1 MNKQFIATGLT
12 LLVIL
17 SGCNTGSKEEDNI
30 QKLLDNQAQM
40 EQAQEASDVT
50 EKRSELEQQVA
61 GYADSIAMLKQQIY
75 TLNNQ
80 IDSVERNI
88 SIHQIQEQQTKQYLA
103 SGISEIDQQMQQRE
117 EQKQQ
122 TLKRLELLRRR
133 LSVNDKKMEAYQ
145 LERQM
150 YSDELDEMLR
160 KNVSEG
166 ELAPYRNRMAEMD
179 SVIND
184 QQKERET
191 LEQEITQAQT
201 QVAETEDFL
210 TRMDSEIKAE
220 YDRKAIIEDFI
231 ANEKTRLEGELKEI
245 QATRQSMLDEQ
256 AAIARSLALTEQQ
269 IALLDRDLEL
279 IKNRKMS
286 DLLERQASIEK
297 SEASLAQEEVGMYQE
312 ASKQAVRNIPSDS
325 AQEELISLLDMG
337 HQLDSLNQLIQ
348 EEKAEI
354 ARTRQALAERR
365 AEAAERR
372 ASFGKAVWITVVV
385 LIVAGAALLALFYF
399 LGRRSRRS
407 Q

>member
-61 GYADSIAMLKQQIY
+61 GYADSIAMLKQQIF

-88 SIHQIQEQQTKQYLA
+88 SIHQVQEQQTKQYLA

-145 LERQM
+145 LERQR

-184 QQKERET
+184 QQRERET

-210 TRMDSEIKAE
+210 TRMDTEIKAE
-220 YDRKAIIEDFI
+220 Y
-231 ANEKTRLEGELKEI
+231 
-245 QATRQSMLDEQ
+245 
-256 AAIARSLALTEQQ
+256 
-269 IALLDRDLEL
+269 
-279 IKNRKMS
+279 NRKS
-286 DLLERQASIEK
+286 
-297 SEASLAQEEVGMYQE
+297 V
-312 ASKQAVRNIPSDS
+312 
-325 AQEELISLLDMG
+325 
-337 HQLDSLNQLIQ
+337 H
-348 EEKAEI
+348 
-354 ARTRQALAERR
+354 
-365 AEAAERR
+365 
-372 ASFGKAVWITVVV
+372 
-385 LIVAGAALLALFYF
+385 
-399 LGRRSRRS
+399 
-407 Q
+407 

>member
-61 GYADSIAMLKQQIY
+61 GYADSIALLKQQLF

-88 SIHQIQEQQTKQYLA
+88 SIHQVQEQQTKQYLA

-145 LERQM
+145 LERQR

-184 QQKERET
+184 QQRERET

-210 TRMDSEIKAE
+210 TRMDTEIKAE
-220 YDRKAIIEDFI
+220 Y
-231 ANEKTRLEGELKEI
+231 
-245 QATRQSMLDEQ
+245 
-256 AAIARSLALTEQQ
+256 
-269 IALLDRDLEL
+269 
-279 IKNRKMS
+279 NRKS
-286 DLLERQASIEK
+286 
-297 SEASLAQEEVGMYQE
+297 V
-312 ASKQAVRNIPSDS
+312 
-325 AQEELISLLDMG
+325 
-337 HQLDSLNQLIQ
+337 H
-348 EEKAEI
+348 
-354 ARTRQALAERR
+354 
-365 AEAAERR
+365 
-372 ASFGKAVWITVVV
+372 
-385 LIVAGAALLALFYF
+385 
-399 LGRRSRRS
+399 
-407 Q
+407 